1 MSIAAVFRI
10 NVFARQTPWCALSEA
25 VISAN
30 IVTSRRRLHRKAF
43 YHSQQKGH
51 NEMTNVITQRH
62 GTILT
67 IGINRPEA
75 RNAVNPE
82 TASQLVEA
90 FNQFENDPGLTAAV
104 VHGIGGNFCAGL
116 DLKEIAH
123 DASALN
129 VEQDVTKGRG
139 PMGPS
144 RMQFTKPIIAA
155 VSGYAVAGGM
165 ELSLL
170 ADMRVV
176 ERSAIFGIFCRRF
189 GMFLCKCVPL
199 IDGGTVRLPQLI
211 GLSRA
216 LDLILTGRPINSQE
230 AYEFGLANR
239 VVPDGQ
245 GLQCAI
251 ELAHSISSFPQKCML
266 ADRASAYNSTFDA
279 SSFTDAMQ
287 YEYDSGAKVLVEES
301 VPGAKRFSAGEGRK
315 GKF

>member
-1 MSIAAVFRI
+1 M
-10 NVFARQTPWCALSEA
+10 
-25 VISAN
+25 
-30 IVTSRRRLHRKAF
+30 
-43 YHSQQKGH
+43 
-51 NEMTNVITQRH
+51 MNVIIQRH

-104 VHGIGGNFCAGL
+104 LHGIGGNFCAGF
-116 DLKEIAH
+116 DLKAIAH
-123 DASALN
+123 STSSLN
-129 VEQDVTKGRG
+129 IEQDVTKGPG

-144 RMQFTKPIIAA
+144 RMQFSKPVIAA
-155 VSGYAVAGGM
+155 VSGYAVAGGL

-170 ADMRVV
+170 ADLRVV
-176 ERSAIFGIFCRRF
+176 EKSATFGVFCRRF
-189 GMFLCKCVPL
+189 GVPL
-199 IDGGTVRLPQLI
+199 IDGGTVRLPKLI

-216 LDLILTGRPINSQE
+216 LDLILTGRPVNSQE

-251 ELAHSISSFPQKCML
+251 ELAQNISSFPQKCML

-279 SSFTDAMQ
+279 SEFADAMQ
-287 YEYDSGAKVLVEES
+287 YEFDTGAKVLVEES
-301 VPGAKRFSAGEGRK
+301 VAGAKRFSAGEGRK
-315 GKF
+315 GKL